1 MSLDGLIERFI
12 RFLNNR
18 KSRRYLHPPRLR
30 VHLGAM
36 AGHSD
41 TKIWLDGQEITKL
54 VKGIR
59 IEAIA
64 GQLTEAHLEI
74 MAAEIEGTMN
84 VEPEVNVIRRHLKT
98 MPPPDAGIAEQ
109 ASPLEAQPRVV
120 DPKTKME
127 RERRLGGIYRN
138 RNC

>member
-1 MSLDGLIERFI
+1 MSLDGLDGLDGLIERFI

-59 IEAIA
+59 IEAVA
-64 GQLTEAHLEI
+64 GHLTKVHLEI
-74 MAAEIEGTMN
+74 LAAEINGT
-84 VEPEVNVIRRHLKT
+84 PEVNVIRRHLKT
-98 MPPPDAGIAEQ
+98 MPPPDAGIPEQ
-109 ASPLEAQPRVV
+109 ASPVEAQPRVV

-127 RERRLGGIYRN
+127 RERRLGGI
-138 RNC
+138 